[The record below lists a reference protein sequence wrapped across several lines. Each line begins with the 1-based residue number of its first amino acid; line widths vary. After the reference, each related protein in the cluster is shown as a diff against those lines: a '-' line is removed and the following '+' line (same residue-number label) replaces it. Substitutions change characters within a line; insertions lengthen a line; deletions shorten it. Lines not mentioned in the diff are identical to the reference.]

1 MWQQKIAQRKVEVC
15 RFGQDAWDVSTPGS
29 TLMHPL
35 NKTSQRKLLRWHRQ
49 ERAFAESERAAA
61 YLVTIDA
68 VQKHSAVQLLDNAR
82 VLTQDLAH
90 VRHSR
95 RHPAD
100 VLHSHACKHAAEPEE
115 LGEQG
120 QARLCCRS
128 GSMSVGYDHGISCT
142 GLGLQ
147 HVAPVLPAGVH
158 FTGTHS
164 AGMAPCC
171 TFCMLHILD
180 HAHVRAVGRA
190 HQRIQKSA
198 TPSACA

>member
-1 MWQQKIAQRKVEVC
+1 
-15 RFGQDAWDVSTPGS
+15 
-29 TLMHPL
+29 MHGTSARLALLSCIPQ
-35 NKTSQRKLLRWHRQ
+35 NKTSQKKLLRWHRQ
-49 ERAFAESERAAA
+49 EPAFAESERAAA
-61 YLVTIDA
+61 YLVTINA

-142 GLGLQ
+142 GLGQ

-158 FTGTHS
+158 FTGMHS

-180 HAHVRAVGRA
+180 HAHVRAAGRA